1 MSNDAENMNENLI
14 SVARSYTNLLNL
26 IDWEDPLMV
35 QGIREGLNKFL
46 SNAFLSTK
54 GDAKYKTADFY
65 SELALDRI
73 NLGNTSELI
82 YEHMVPKQKYIQSI
96 CIEKAKKKQLKLE
109 FVVDLLERYWK
120 IAVVTKAEDVQLNM
134 RSMPD
139 FWGGSNIFARY
150 QEVGIKLTQSPFL
163 TKDELWSK
171 LLARVNDSNYK
182 FHNVS
187 GVVGQGEFNSSGLK
201 ITSDLGKGMEF
212 KVYPRSN
219 DLMQFLKDG
228 WIL

>member
-1 MSNDAENMNENLI
+1 MNENLL

-54 GDAKYKTADFY
+54 GGAKYKTADFY

-82 YEHMVPKQKYIQSI
+82 YEHMIPKQKYIQSL
-96 CIEKAKKKQLKLE
+96 CIEKAEKKQLKLE
-109 FVVDLLERYWK
+109 FVVDLLERFWK
-120 IAVVTKAEDVQLNM
+120 IAVVTKAEDMRLNM
-134 RSMPD
+134 RAMPELWD
-139 FWGGSNIFARY
+139 GSNIFARY
-150 QEVGIKLTQSPFL
+150 QEAGIKLIQSPFL
-163 TKDELWSK
+163 TNDELWSK
-171 LLARVNDSNYK
+171 LLVRVNNGNYK

-187 GVVGQGEFNSSGLK
+187 GVVGLGEFNSTGLK
-201 ITSDLGKGMEF
+201 ISFDSDEEVEI

>member
-1 MSNDAENMNENLI
+1 MNENLL

-54 GDAKYKTADFY
+54 GVSKYKTADFY

-96 CIEKAKKKQLKLE
+96 CVEKARKKQLKQE

-120 IAVVTKAEDVQLNM
+120 IAVITKAEDVRLNM
-134 RSMPD
+134 RAMPE
-139 FWGGSNIFARY
+139 FWDGSNIFSRY
-150 QEVGIKLTQSPFL
+150 QEAGIRLMQSPFL
-163 TKDELWSK
+163 ANDELWSK
-171 LLARVNDSNYK
+171 LLKRVEKNNYK
-182 FHNVS
+182 FQNVS
-187 GVVGQGEFNSSGLK
+187 GVVGLGEFNSNGLK
-201 ITSDLGKGMEF
+201 ISFDSDAGIEF
-212 KVYPRSN
+212 KSYSRSN
-219 DLMQFLKDG
+219 ELMQFLKDG

>member
-1 MSNDAENMNENLI
+1 M

-46 SNAFLSTK
+46 SNASLSTK

-73 NLGNTSELI
+73 NLGNISELI
-82 YEHMVPKQKYIQSI
+82 YEHMVPKQKYIQST

-139 FWGGSNIFARY
+139 FWDGTNIFSRY
-150 QEVGIKLTQSPFL
+150 QEAGIKLIQSPFL
-163 TKDELWSK
+163 TNDELWSK
-171 LLARVNDSNYK
+171 LLARVDSSNYK
-182 FHNVS
+182 FHNTS
-187 GVVGQGEFNSSGLK
+187 GVVGLGEFNSTGLK
-201 ITSDLGKGMEF
+201 ISFDSDEKVEI